1 MAAVVVLGVGARR
14 PWEVLADPPP
24 AARIQGEEGRPLPRA
39 PAPRAVG
46 AGGCRAEAGQPR
58 LRRAARGRARAQPR
72 QWKGP
77 PREGGA
83 SRGRRRLR
91 WEAAAPGGCCSGKGE
106 KP

>member
-46 AGGCRAEAGQPR
+46 ARGCRAEAGQPR
-58 LRRAARGRARAQPR
+58 PRRAARGRACAQPH

-77 PREGGA
+77 PREEPPRGGGG
-83 SRGRRRLR
+83 SGGRRLLLAAAG
-91 WEAAAPGGCCSGKGE
+91 WERAPGG
-106 KP
+106 